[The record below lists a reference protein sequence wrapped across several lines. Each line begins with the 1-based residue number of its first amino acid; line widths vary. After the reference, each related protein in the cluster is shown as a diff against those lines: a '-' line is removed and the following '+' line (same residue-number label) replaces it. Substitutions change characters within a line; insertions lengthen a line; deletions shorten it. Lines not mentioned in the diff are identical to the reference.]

1 MTTTRKEFTQ
11 NLIIDPKKYSFV
23 VQKLREFCLDQ
34 GLVESH
40 PQNRMSIL
48 AACEDPCTIATV
60 EYAGHKWPLPQ
71 TGQMWLEYDML
82 TEKDE
87 EAKGFFCVTTSYRNE
102 PKPVKG
108 RHDLVF
114 PMFEFEIRGDYNALV
129 NFCEGL
135 LGHLGYDQSKFCY
148 GDYVDVAKKLNTF
161 EIEHEHEQM
170 LNDKFG
176 SVFFLQHFPSYTDP
190 FWNMKKHRHG
200 NLAYKLDVIVNGM
213 ETIGSA
219 ERSCDVKQMKHDFET
234 ISNGMY
240 AKTLYNKIDKES
252 VDQELE
258 DYLSLE
264 KIPTT
269 VRSGGGIGLTRLI
282 KGMEKEGLMTY

>member
-1 MTTTRKEFTQ
+1 MSRREFTQ
-11 NLIIDPKKYSFV
+11 NLIIDPKKYNAV
-23 VQKLREFCLDQ
+23 VQQLRAYCLSQ

-60 EYAGHKWPLPQ
+60 DYGGFKWPLPQ

-82 TEKDE
+82 HDE
-87 EAKGFFCVTTSYRNE
+87 SNTPGFFCVSTSYRNE
-102 PKPVKG
+102 PNPIEG

-114 PMFEFEIRGDYNALV
+114 PMFEFELRDGFDHLV

-135 LGHLGYDQSKFCY
+135 VSHLGYDKSKFVH
-148 GDYVDVAKKLNTF
+148 GDYVDVAKEYNTT
-161 EIEHEHEQM
+161 EIEHVHEQQM
-170 LNDKFG
+170 YKDHG
-176 SVFFLQHFPSYTDP
+176 SVFFLKNFPVYTSP
-190 FWNMKKHRHG
+190 FWNMKRHEG
-200 NLAYKLDVIVNGM
+200 GQLAYKLDVILNGM

-219 ERSCDVKQMKHDFET
+219 ERSCDVEQMEHDFHT

-252 VDQELE
+252 VTNELGE
-258 DYLSLE
+258 FLST
-264 KIPTT
+264 PTISKT

-282 KGMEKEGLMTY
+282 KGMEKEGLL